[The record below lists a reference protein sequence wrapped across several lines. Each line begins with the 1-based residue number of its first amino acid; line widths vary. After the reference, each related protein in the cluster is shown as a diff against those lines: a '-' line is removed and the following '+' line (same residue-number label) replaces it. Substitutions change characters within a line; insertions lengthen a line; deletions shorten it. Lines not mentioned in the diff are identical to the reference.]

1 MRIFAQRP
9 SPLVPLKASSISFV
23 QTDDAEKQKKAKEA
37 LAKLLAQIETL
48 QNQLKA
54 ADEAVNALLEQVAAA
69 KVALAANAAEREAH
83 ERTLKI
89 AETAIKQQQDLIVT
103 YEGAIKTL
111 TTLVELTMKRVDVLE
126 KKLDKANGRSAIL
139 GVVLTAVGVLAS
151 LKRVF

>member
-1 MRIFAQRP
+1 M
-9 SPLVPLKASSISFV
+9 PLKASSISFV

-37 LAKLLAQIETL
+37 LAQLLAQIATL
-48 QNQLKA
+48 QTQLKA
-54 ADEAVNALLEQVAAA
+54 ADEAVNALEEQIAAA

-83 ERTLKI
+83 ERTLAI
-89 AETAIKQQQDLIVT
+89 AESAIKQQQALITT

-126 KKLDKANGRSAIL
+126 HKLDKANGRTAIL
-139 GVVLTAVGVLAS
+139 GVVLTAVSVLAS